1 MVEISV
7 VVPIYNG
14 IQYLEKLVN
23 CLLDSTFKNLE
34 ILLIDDFSTDGS
46 YEFLEKKVQNDI
58 RFKLIRRDKKSG
70 NAVSAMK
77 YILPYCKGKYFFYL
91 SQDDFFDRDFLE
103 KLYKK
108 IKESNADAVIPNM
121 IWFKEEGKNNI
132 ILPPNNDYNYY
143 LNGSEAF
150 KLSLDWKIH
159 GFSLRKIELLREVGF
174 DDSYFI
180 GDEIATRIFYFK
192 SKKITFCDTNFYY
205 RIDNANALTKML
217 RPNLV
222 DFITGDLILL
232 NFIKNNYNK
241 ESLFLEY
248 YDKTFKKTYKL
259 LRNIKKRFNTLNQHE
274 KEEFL
279 HRLIQVEEEIFDI
292 YINNQRRGKIS
303 WFKIKFYISKLK
315 KYC

>member
-1 MVEISV
+1 MTKKYEEKISSKIDKEMIWVWNNLRDSNFPTQENYYISV
-7 VVPIYNG
+7 FGKVYFFAI
-14 IQYLEKLVN
+14 
-23 CLLDSTFKNLE
+23 F
-34 ILLIDDFSTDGS
+34 ILLSI
-46 YEFLEKKVQNDI
+46 
-58 RFKLIRRDKKSG
+58 LILSS
-70 NAVSAMK
+70 NW
-77 YILPYCKGKYFFYL
+77 IFFIYFT
-91 SQDDFFDRDFLE
+91 
-103 KLYKK
+103 
-108 IKESNADAVIPNM
+108 
-121 IWFKEEGKNNI
+121 
-132 ILPPNNDYNYY
+132 NDYNYY

-315 KYC
+315 KCY